1 MGWGS
6 YTVLQGTWT
15 QANGR
20 EDRLGRWG
28 GGTVS
33 YCQTSEGNFSFTLS
47 LYNLLTF
54 GVYNG
59 DDSLPTICAWFII
72 GIKEVS
78 ECCFLSLYLHKGC
91 KVEN

>member
-1 MGWGS
+1 MSGPPSPPPQLPHGGGGRRVGWGS

-33 YCQTSEGNFSFTLS
+33 YCQASEGNFSFTLS

-54 GVYNG
+54 GVQ
-59 DDSLPTICAWFII
+59 W
-72 GIKEVS
+72 
-78 ECCFLSLYLHKGC
+78 
-91 KVEN
+91 

>member
-1 MGWGS
+1 MSLSTWGSQTDVRPTQSPSTASTQGGGRRVGWGS

-28 GGTVS
+28 GGTIS
-33 YCQTSEGNFSFTLS
+33 YCQASEGNFSFTLS

-54 GVYNG
+54 GVR
-59 DDSLPTICAWFII
+59 W
-72 GIKEVS
+72 
-78 ECCFLSLYLHKGC
+78 
-91 KVEN
+91 